1 MALVGASSSVFQALN
16 NSMLL
21 TSTPI
26 EYHGRVQSLLMLSF
40 SGFAIAA
47 LPIGIVADA
56 VGIRATLVGLGI
68 LVLVV
73 MAVARL
79 TEPRRPAEE
88 TTL

>member
-1 MALVGASSSVFQALN
+1 
-16 NSMLL
+16 MLL

-56 VGIRATLVGLGI
+56 VGIRGTLVGLGI

-73 MAVARL
+73 MTVARM